1 MPSHT
6 SLLPPSAGS
15 GPRSRSP
22 ADALGATDSA
32 PNVKDE
38 PRGSADPAPESGE
51 ALAHRAAEEV
61 FGRPSLIA
69 VSYRR
74 RGARCQ

>member
-1 MPSHT
+1 MPNHT

-38 PRGSADPAPESGE
+38 PCASADPAPASGE
-51 ALAHRAAEEV
+51 ALADRAAEEV
-61 FGRPSLIA
+61 FGKPSLIT
-69 VSYRR
+69 VSYWR
-74 RGARCQ
+74 RGAQCQ